1 MSDRTSSPSPAS
13 GGAGNPPDNEPD
25 NDRAG
30 NDPAGNDRAGGDRAG
45 GDRAADDRAEK
56 VSAGRRCA
64 ICGKPVEPRY
74 RPFCSK
80 RCADVDLGRWLG
92 GRYAIPAVE
101 QDDSPDAADA
111 DVTEPA
117 SGDEGSDGGAA
128 GGR

>member
-1 MSDRTSSPSPAS
+1 MSDRSSRLPPS
-13 GGAGNPPDNEPD
+13 GGAGNRPNNKPENERRD
-25 NDRAG
+25 IDRSENERAG
-30 NDPAGNDRAGGDRAG
+30 DVRAG
-45 GDRAADDRAEK
+45 DDRAEK

-92 GRYAIPAVE
+92 GRYAIPAAE
-101 QDDSPDAADA
+101 QDDSPDAADSDMA
-111 DVTEPA
+111 KPA
-117 SGDEGSDGGAA
+117 PSDDDSDGGAA